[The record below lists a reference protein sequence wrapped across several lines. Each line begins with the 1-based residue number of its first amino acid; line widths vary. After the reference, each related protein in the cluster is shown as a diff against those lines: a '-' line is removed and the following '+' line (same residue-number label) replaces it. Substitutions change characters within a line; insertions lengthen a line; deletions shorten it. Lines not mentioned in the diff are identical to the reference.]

1 MTGRFDNS
9 GVPELNAIKVADVRK
24 NQVCGQHG
32 DDARRMPR
40 ELVLALLIM
49 FTAAVILA
57 GHIRDLAQ
65 ASGLF

>member
-1 MTGRFDNS
+1 MAGRFDNS
-9 GVPELNAIKVADVRK
+9 GVPELNAIKVASVRK
-24 NQVCGQHG
+24 ARGCGQDG
-32 DDARRMPR
+32 ADARKMPR

-49 FTAAVILA
+49 LTAAVILA

>member
-1 MTGRFDNS
+1 MAGRFDNS
-9 GVPELNAIKVADVRK
+9 GVPKLNAIKVASMRNAK
-24 NQVCGQHG
+24 VCGEPG
-32 DDARRMPR
+32 DDARKMPR

-49 FTAAVILA
+49 LTAAVIMA